1 MIERT
6 TAIKRPRGTPALG
19 SLLILVGMSLFLV
32 VFLTM
37 LPVLTNPAGAYE
49 RWFPDAVI
57 DLTPDEPTTTT
68 TAAPTTTTA
77 APGSG
82 VGLGDPTEVLDN
94 LDVQLDLESAL
105 EDAVGN
111 VGSDITATIDNAL
124 TGISATFRGGVAVAL
139 FAMAALAVT
148 LVAWRVSRIGVMLL
162 TYPPREYGR
171 KEDPAPAQFVIQV
184 PQAEP
189 VPSVQH
195 EVEPV

>member
-6 TAIKRPRGTPALG
+6 PAIKRPRGTPAMG
-19 SLLILVGMSLFLV
+19 SILVAVGLVLFLV

-37 LPVLTNPAGAYE
+37 LPILTDPAGAYE
-49 RWFPDAVI
+49 RWFPAAVI
-57 DLTPDEPTTTT
+57 DLTPDTTTT
-68 TAAPTTTTA
+68 TSSAPTPGVTTA
-77 APGSG
+77 PGMA
-82 VGLGDPTEVLDN
+82 DPSDVLDE
-94 LDVQLDLESAL
+94 LDLQLDLETAL

-111 VGSDITATIDNAL
+111 VGSDITATIDSAL

-148 LVAWRVSRIGVMLL
+148 LVAWRISRIGVMLL
-162 TYPPREYGR
+162 THDPREAR
-171 KEDPAPAQFVIQV
+171 ITEPVPAQFVIQV

-189 VPSVQH
+189 TPQVQH

>member
-6 TAIKRPRGTPALG
+6 PAFKRPRGTPAMG
-19 SLLILVGMSLFLV
+19 TLLVVVGLVLFLV

-37 LPVLTNPAGAYE
+37 LPILTDPAGAYE
-49 RWFPDAVI
+49 RWFPEALI
-57 DLTPDEPTTTT
+57 DLTPDTTTT
-68 TAAPTTTTA
+68 TTTDALVPDATTA
-77 APGSG
+77 PGMADPSD
-82 VGLGDPTEVLDN
+82 VVDELG
-94 LDVQLDLESAL
+94 LDLESAL

-124 TGISATFRGGVAVAL
+124 TGISATFRGGIAVAL

-148 LVAWRVSRIGVMLL
+148 LVAWRISRIGVMLL
-162 TYPPREYGR
+162 THDPRDARTPE
-171 KEDPAPAQFVIQV
+171 PAPAQFVIQV

-189 VPSVQH
+189 TPQVQH

>member
-19 SLLILVGMSLFLV
+19 SFLILVGMALFLV

-49 RWFPDAVI
+49 RWFPEAVI
-57 DLTPDEPTTTT
+57 DLSPDTPATTTTTT
-68 TAAPTTTTA
+68 TAAP
-77 APGSG
+77 SG
-82 VGLGDPTEVLDN
+82 GAGLGDPTEVLDN

-124 TGISATFRGGVAVAL
+124 TGISATFRGGVAVGL

-148 LVAWRVSRIGVMLL
+148 LVAWRISRIGVMLL

-171 KEDPAPAQFVIQV
+171 KEEPAPA
-184 PQAEP
+184 
-189 VPSVQH
+189 
-195 EVEPV
+195 